1 MRNLLSVGLALAALA
16 LASGCISYSSTTRT
30 VPPPPPP
37 PGTAV
42 VTPVPP
48 GTAIVATPETTTTMS
63 VR

>member
-1 MRNLLSVGLALAALA
+1 MTKFLSVAFALLALT

-30 VPPPPPP
+30 VPAAEPA
-37 PGTAV
+37 AV

-48 GTAIVATPETTTTMS
+48 GTAIVAAPATTTTTMS